1 MNYLKILASAAMA
14 LMLANSATGAWA
26 QTAQPI
32 IGSTAGAIQSDD
44 AIDQELAEQI
54 SHAWLAGK
62 DVSGAVAFQVKG
74 ENALTQGNPQQARR
88 YFEAAQ
94 HELKAL
100 RPSPVGAPYSSG
112 Y

>member
-1 MNYLKILASAAMA
+1 MG

-74 ENALTQGNPQQARR
+74 ENALTQGNPQQLEALFRGCAPRTEGPSAQSGGSTIQLRLLTRR
-88 YFEAAQ
+88 TG
-94 HELKAL
+94 LT
-100 RPSPVGAPYSSG
+100 
-112 Y
+112 